1 MGKKNIILLII
12 AIVLFVLVGSTMAYF
27 GWSSTAVN
35 KDQLVD
41 VTVSGGT
48 GTCDKLSD
56 NSKLLYPTSTREK
69 GRILKVT
76 TKQQM
81 ASNAFVTWNLVV
93 NSINDT
99 SLTTSGLKHKSF
111 KYELVNDTTGV
122 SYGTGNFANVS
133 NGSTITISTDKETLD
148 FNKEYTFIL
157 YLWIDG
163 TIGNNPLD
171 MANQPYNFDL
181 NCNITGTD
189 TKITPPVP
197 TDTYQ
202 LTNGDGTTY
211 TPTYTG
217 SGTKAV
223 RSSAPLSKFR
233 EVRVDDTVVDSS
245 NYTLTEGSTIVTFK
259 ESYLEKLSPGYHAL
273 KIISEDGFTSGK
285 ITIETAATYIT
296 DLYNNA
302 PKTTVIS
309 NGITYNIAP
318 SVRLMNDRLGGT
330 TSDLNGGNIR
340 FYGITSNTEQKAY
353 AWNSY
358 NTAMTFFQI
367 NQNLFITN
375 QAISSKENCI
385 TTLSQ
390 ATNCTSSYTSLGF
403 SSVAECETG
412 LPNIISQITNGETT
426 SVDGVKQY
434 LCSREVSSTEP
445 GNVNNYIYFNCNNY
459 SNPSSST
466 CEIWRIIGVFD
477 GKLKIIRNSTIG
489 ELAWDSNGIAAWSTS
504 TLQKILNENYY
515 NGNELNF
522 KIKNETTRNMITSV
536 KWNIGTYSSRDIFS
550 NVAYSSEI
558 TKTWSG
564 KIALPTVS
572 DYLYSNDFL
581 SSAPED
587 IYIDLSCQRNNNWLR
602 QKVDNFW
609 FLNLSSYSEAHP
621 WNLNEYINYGKDAT
635 YTIGILPTIYL
646 KPELKINSGD
656 GSESNPYTLKVS

>member
-1 MGKKNIILLII
+1 MKKKNIILLII
-12 AIVLFVLVGSTMAYF
+12 AIVMFILVGSTMAYF
-27 GWSSTAVN
+27 GWSSSAEN

-41 VTVSGGT
+41 VTVAGGT
-48 GTCDKLSD
+48 GSCDKLSD
-56 NSKLLYPTSTREK
+56 NNKLLYPTSTREK

-81 ASNAFVTWNLVV
+81 ATNAFVTWNLVV
-93 NSINDT
+93 NSINET
-99 SLTTSGLKHKSF
+99 TLTTSGLKHKSF

-122 SYGTGNFANVS
+122 SYGTGSFENVT
-133 NGSTITISTDKETLD
+133 NGTTITLSTDKETLD
-148 FNKEYTFIL
+148 YNKEYTFIL

-171 MANQPYNFDL
+171 MTNQPYNFDL
-181 NCNITGTD
+181 NCNITGTS
-189 TKITPPVP
+189 TKIVP

-211 TPTYTG
+211 TSTYTG

-223 RSSAPLSKFR
+223 RSTAPLSKFR

-245 NYTLTEGSTIVTFK
+245 NYTITEGSTIVTFK
-259 ESYLEKLSPGYHAL
+259 ESYLEKLSPGYHTL

-309 NGITYNIAP
+309 NDITYNTAP

-340 FYGITSNTEQKAY
+340 FYGITSNSEQKAY

-358 NTAMTFFQI
+358 NTAMIFYQI
-367 NQNLFITN
+367 SQNLFISN

-390 ATNCTSSYTSLGF
+390 ATNCTSSYASLGF

-536 KWNIGTYSSRDIFS
+536 KWNIGTYYSSRNIFS
-550 NVAYSSEI
+550 NAAYSSEI

-587 IYIDLSCQRNNNWLR
+587 IYIDMSCQKNNNWLS

-609 FLNLSSYSEAHP
+609 FLNIGSYSDSETYP
-621 WNLNEYINYGKDAT
+621 WNLNVYINYANNANNT
-635 YTIGILPTIYL
+635 FGILPTLYL

>member
-81 ASNAFVTWNLVV
+81 AANAFVTWNLVV

-181 NCNITGTD
+181 NCTITGTD
-189 TKITPPVP
+189 TKIVP

-223 RSSAPLSKFR
+223 RSSATLSKFR

-259 ESYLEKLSPGYHAL
+259 ESYLKSLSIGDHTL
-273 KIISEDGFTSGK
+273 KIVSTDGLTSG
-285 ITIETAATYIT
+285 ILTIKEPVISAATYIT
-296 DLYNNA
+296 NLYTSASKKTVTNN
-302 PKTTVIS
+302 S
-309 NGITYNIAP
+309 ITYNTAP
-318 SVRLMNDRLGGT
+318 SVSLMNDRLGGT
-330 TSDLNGGNIR
+330 TTDLDGGNIR
-340 FYGITSNTEQKAY
+340 YYGAN
-353 AWNSY
+353 
-358 NTAMTFFQI
+358 
-367 NQNLFITN
+367 
-375 QAISSKENCI
+375 
-385 TTLSQ
+385 
-390 ATNCTSSYTSLGF
+390 
-403 SSVAECETG
+403 
-412 LPNIISQITNGETT
+412 P
-426 SVDGVKQY
+426 
-434 LCSREVSSTEP
+434 
-445 GNVNNYIYFNCNNY
+445 NNYIYFNCSDY
-459 SNPSSST
+459 SNQTSST
-466 CEIWRIIGVFD
+466 CETWRIIGVFN
-477 GKLKIIRNSTIG
+477 GKLKIIRGSQI
-489 ELAWDSNGIAAWSTS
+489 EKLAWDQDKNDALSKNDYDNNWATA
-504 TLQKILNENYY
+504 TLQKLLNGSYY
-515 NGNELNF
+515 NGSGTITYYSGSSGAKTTSLNMTSTG
-522 KIKNETTRNMITSV
+522 IKNDATREFISKET
-536 KWNIGTYSSRDIFS
+536 WNIGGYNSSSIYSNQIYGYERGKK
-550 NVAYSSEI
+550 VYSGRP
-558 TKTWSG
+558 TTWTG
-564 KIALPTVS
+564 KIALAYPS
-572 DYLYSNDFL
+572 DYGY
-581 SSAPED
+581 AA
-587 IYIDLSCQRNNNWLR
+587 DLSKCTKQ
-602 QKVDNFW
+602 
-609 FLNLSSYSEAHP
+609 LSSYNDSTCTSNNWMRAIVTNNGGNAG
-621 WNLNEYINYGKDAT
+621 WLLTTDSGYSDSAWFVALSGFVGNGDVV
-635 YTIGILPTIYL
+635 YTANVVAPVLYL
-646 KPELKINSGD
+646 DSDVAMGPGD
-656 GSESNPYTLKVS
+656 GSSSNPYKLSA